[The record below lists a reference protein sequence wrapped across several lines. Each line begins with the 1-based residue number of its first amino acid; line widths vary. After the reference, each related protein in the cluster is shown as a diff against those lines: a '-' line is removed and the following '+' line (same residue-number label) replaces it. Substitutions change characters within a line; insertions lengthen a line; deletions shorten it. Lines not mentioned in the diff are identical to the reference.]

1 MRGSRRFRG
10 FTLVEVLIALAL
22 LSLILLGLTGALR
35 TFADSA
41 ARIETRAWRSD
52 DVRLVSAL
60 LRETLSTAAATN
72 ILLPGNQAVV
82 KAFSGSENQIEWVGA
97 LPARHGLGGLHHLRL
112 QIGQDRSLQLSMAP
126 LIGENKPAD
135 WQLAR
140 SRALVDELDQ
150 FSLRYQGAG
159 QQVWLPAWTDTK
171 VLPARVSVQIAAA
184 GEVWPPLIVSLL
196 EAERSLDPNLVV
208 R

>member
-1 MRGSRRFRG
+1 MKRSLRALG

-22 LSLILLGLTGALR
+22 LSLILLGLTAALR

-41 ARIETRAWRSD
+41 TRIEARAWRSD

-60 LRETLSTAAATN
+60 LREALSNAAAIN

-82 KAFSGSENQIEWVGA
+82 KAFAGGEQQIEWIGV

-112 QIGQDRSLQLSMAP
+112 QLDSQRNLQLSMAP

-140 SRALVDELDQ
+140 SRVLVYALDH
-150 FSLRYQGAG
+150 FSLRYQGVG
-159 QQVWLPAWTDTK
+159 QQAWLPAWTDTT

-184 GEVWPPLIVSLL
+184 GEHWPPLIVSLL
-196 EAERSLDPNLVV
+196 AAERSVDPNLVV